1 MQEKIIISG
10 MGSLSA
16 LGSHADEIWNR
27 YQSGEPR
34 ITTCCFNNCDTP
46 VGKLHPEEEQLI
58 KDLRK
63 ENQHYRR
70 LDKSVLL
77 SIFAARQ
84 AIEQSKWTGEDL
96 ISVNLGSSRGAT
108 QLFEKYHKHF
118 LDNPEKRLS
127 PLTSP
132 TTTLG
137 NLSSWVAYDLGLKGA
152 SFSHSITCSTAL
164 HAIAN
169 AVAWLQ
175 AGMAKKFI
183 AGGAEAP
190 LSDFTVAQMRAL
202 RIYSEEE
209 GDFPSRPLDPS
220 SNKNNMILGEGSA
233 VFCLEKDAG
242 QEVLARIQGLGFSTE
257 LIEHNVS
264 LSAEA
269 DCIFRSMEMA
279 LKNADINEVDCVVM
293 HAPGTLKGD
302 RSELKA
308 IEKLFPEN
316 TPHLISTKFASG
328 HSFGASGALSLELA
342 ILMLQKGELIDFPY
356 PSLNTDSNKEPKTI
370 MINATGF
377 GGNAVSIIL
386 TK

>member
-1 MQEKIIISG
+1 
-10 MGSLSA
+10 
-16 LGSHADEIWNR
+16 
-27 YQSGEPR
+27 
-34 ITTCCFNNCDTP
+34 
-46 VGKLHPEEEQLI
+46 
-58 KDLRK
+58 
-63 ENQHYRR
+63 
-70 LDKSVLL
+70 
-77 SIFAARQ
+77 
-84 AIEQSKWTGEDL
+84 
-96 ISVNLGSSRGAT
+96 
-108 QLFEKYHKHF
+108 
-118 LDNPEKRLS
+118 
-127 PLTSP
+127 
-132 TTTLG
+132 
-137 NLSSWVAYDLGLKGA
+137 
-152 SFSHSITCSTAL
+152 
-164 HAIAN
+164 
-169 AVAWLQ
+169 
-175 AGMAKKFI
+175 
-183 AGGAEAP
+183 
-190 LSDFTVAQMRAL
+190 
-202 RIYSEEE
+202 
-209 GDFPSRPLDPS
+209 
-220 SNKNNMILGEGSA
+220 MILGEGSA

-356 PSLNTDSNKEPKTI
+356 PSLNKDSNAEPKTI